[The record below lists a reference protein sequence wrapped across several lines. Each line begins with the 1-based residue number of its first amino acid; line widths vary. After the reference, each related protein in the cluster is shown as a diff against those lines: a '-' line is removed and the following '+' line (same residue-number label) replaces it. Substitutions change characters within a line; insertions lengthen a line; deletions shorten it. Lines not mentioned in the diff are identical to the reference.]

1 MGRKVESDNDDYLP
15 SSVES
20 EEDDEVDDLPTY
32 KKSDNQRLHRSSVSA
47 EVFGLHNKRE
57 DYVPRVIKKTEEAK
71 K

>member
-32 KKSDNQRLHRSSVSA
+32 KKSDN
-47 EVFGLHNKRE
+47 
-57 DYVPRVIKKTEEAK
+57 
-71 K
+71 